1 MFSESGVSRSPQ
13 GSAPYFLCMRIPMLR
28 MGSAS
33 RVLHQP
39 LQDRHQPVFFFARLS
54 RLAIHRAVSAIRR
67 RRLSLRAHHA
77 YLTINQQQG
86 GPVKPEQAY
95 CRRTQLLWGVL
106 LIAIGAIIL
115 LDRLDVII
123 LHDYYALWHYWPVI
137 MALFGLNKL
146 LAPVS
151 AKQVLS
157 GLWLIFF
164 AAWWYVSYEE
174 LWNLSFYNSWPALL
188 IAWGVGL
195 VIEPLPSMK
204 NKPPL
209 HSPSQIVLGV
219 IVIGLGLLFLLDNLG
234 FISVRY
240 TFRFWPTALIV
251 FGLLKLSQSRS
262 ANGYLLGGM
271 LVLLGLVWTLKHMG
285 IFYMNWDML
294 WPLLIIGL
302 GVAVVSKSL
311 PGAQQRQRR
320 RRFAARQDGG
330 AQPDAFGQ
338 ARNDAV
344 SLDKEAVAAASGT
357 DGAADDD
364 SIIEVTAILG
374 GYVRR
379 VSSQRFK
386 GGDINVI
393 MAGCEIDLRQ
403 ASIEGEAVL
412 NVFAMCG
419 GITIKIPPDW
429 SVVLQ
434 GTPILGGFEEKTIV
448 PPNQDK
454 RLYVTGYA
462 IMGGLEIRN

>member
-1 MFSESGVSRSPQ
+1 
-13 GSAPYFLCMRIPMLR
+13 
-28 MGSAS
+28 
-33 RVLHQP
+33 
-39 LQDRHQPVFFFARLS
+39 
-54 RLAIHRAVSAIRR
+54 
-67 RRLSLRAHHA
+67 
-77 YLTINQQQG
+77 
-86 GPVKPEQAY
+86 
-95 CRRTQLLWGVL
+95 
-106 LIAIGAIIL
+106 
-115 LDRLDVII
+115 
-123 LHDYYALWHYWPVI
+123 
-137 MALFGLNKL
+137 
-146 LAPVS
+146 
-151 AKQVLS
+151 
-157 GLWLIFF
+157 
-164 AAWWYVSYEE
+164 
-174 LWNLSFYNSWPALL
+174 
-188 IAWGVGL
+188 
-195 VIEPLPSMK
+195 MK

-234 FISVRY
+234 FINVRY
-240 TFRFWPTALIV
+240 TFRFWPTAFIV

-271 LVLLGLVWTLKHMG
+271 LVFLGVAWTLKHMG
-285 IFYMNWDML
+285 IFYMNWDVL
-294 WPLLIIGL
+294 WPLLIIGV

-311 PGAQQRQRR
+311 PGSQQRLRR
-320 RRFAARQDGG
+320 RRFGAQQDGAAPG
-330 AQPDAFGQ
+330 DAFGQ
-338 ARNDAV
+338 ARNGAV
-344 SLDKEAVAAASGT
+344 SLDKQADTAAP
-357 DGAADDD
+357 GAGAEGHADDD

-403 ASIEGEAVL
+403 ASIDGEAVL
-412 NVFAMCG
+412 NVFALCG

-448 PPNQDK
+448 PPNKDK

>member
-1 MFSESGVSRSPQ
+1 
-13 GSAPYFLCMRIPMLR
+13 
-28 MGSAS
+28 
-33 RVLHQP
+33 
-39 LQDRHQPVFFFARLS
+39 
-54 RLAIHRAVSAIRR
+54 
-67 RRLSLRAHHA
+67 
-77 YLTINQQQG
+77 
-86 GPVKPEQAY
+86 
-95 CRRTQLLWGVL
+95 
-106 LIAIGAIIL
+106 
-115 LDRLDVII
+115 
-123 LHDYYALWHYWPVI
+123 
-137 MALFGLNKL
+137 
-146 LAPVS
+146 
-151 AKQVLS
+151 
-157 GLWLIFF
+157 
-164 AAWWYVSYEE
+164 
-174 LWNLSFYNSWPALL
+174 
-188 IAWGVGL
+188 
-195 VIEPLPSMK
+195 MK

-234 FISVRY
+234 FINVRY

-262 ANGYLLGGM
+262 ANGYLVGGM
-271 LVLLGLVWTLKHMG
+271 LVLLGVAWTLKHMG
-285 IFYMNWDML
+285 IFYMNWDLL

-320 RRFAARQDGG
+320 RRFAAQQDGT
-330 AQPDAFGQ
+330 AAPDSFGQ
-338 ARNDAV
+338 ARNGAV
-344 SLDKEAVAAASGT
+344 SLDKDAAASGAS
-357 DGAADDD
+357 GQADDD

-412 NVFAMCG
+412 NVFALCG
-419 GITIKIPPDW
+419 GVTIKIPPDW

-448 PPNQDK
+448 PPNQAK

>member
-1 MFSESGVSRSPQ
+1 
-13 GSAPYFLCMRIPMLR
+13 
-28 MGSAS
+28 
-33 RVLHQP
+33 
-39 LQDRHQPVFFFARLS
+39 
-54 RLAIHRAVSAIRR
+54 
-67 RRLSLRAHHA
+67 
-77 YLTINQQQG
+77 
-86 GPVKPEQAY
+86 
-95 CRRTQLLWGVL
+95 
-106 LIAIGAIIL
+106 
-115 LDRLDVII
+115 
-123 LHDYYALWHYWPVI
+123 
-137 MALFGLNKL
+137 
-146 LAPVS
+146 
-151 AKQVLS
+151 
-157 GLWLIFF
+157 
-164 AAWWYVSYEE
+164 
-174 LWNLSFYNSWPALL
+174 
-188 IAWGVGL
+188 
-195 VIEPLPSMK
+195 MK

-234 FISVRY
+234 LINVRY

-271 LVLLGLVWTLKHMG
+271 LVLLGVSWTLKHMG

-311 PGAQQRQRR
+311 PGSQQRMRR
-320 RRFAARQDGG
+320 RRFAARQD
-330 AQPDAFGQ
+330 ATTEPDAFGQ
-338 ARNDAV
+338 ARNGAV
-344 SLDKEAVAAASGT
+344 SLDKDATASTSDASGVP
-357 DGAADDD
+357 DED

-379 VSSQRFK
+379 VSSQRFR

-403 ASIEGEAVL
+403 ASIEGDAVL

-448 PPNQDK
+448 PPNQNK